1 MRQSTSR
8 EDLLL
13 NMRERLVSLFEYLR
27 SRLGCTDDGLTEFF
41 NSRLPRAKK
50 LSKES
55 VRRWASGTQ
64 SMGQLNRMKLAQA
77 LGCTPETLKD
87 FLEGKV
93 SQEQLLEQINLKG
106 SIQQEEE
113 EDYSKLIELA
123 DKLSLPALGRAIA
136 YLGELFA
143 AKWTAVDT
151 KVTSLPKSGKKTIA
165 QLVSENWSSCVEM
178 WQEIFPMERLRA
190 IANGAKPTLEELE
203 LLEPALPVE
212 WEDLVRMREDIPNGN
227 GNHQGCSNNH

>member
-8 EDLLL
+8 EHLLL

-27 SRLGCTDDGLTEFF
+27 SHLSCTDDGLTEFF
-41 NSRLPRAKK
+41 NGRLPRAKK

-64 SMGQLNRMKLAQA
+64 SMGRLNRMKLAQA
-77 LGCTPETLKD
+77 LGCNPETLKD
-87 FLEGKV
+87 FLEGKI
-93 SQEQLLEQINLKG
+93 SQEQLLEQINLKE
-106 SIQQEEE
+106 SIQEEE
-113 EDYSKLIELA
+113 TQAYDQLIELA

-143 AKWTAVDT
+143 ARWKTFEAQS
-151 KVTSLPKSGKKTIA
+151 KPGKKTIA

-178 WQEIFPMERLRA
+178 WQEIFPLNRLRA

-203 LLEPALPVE
+203 LLEPALPAL
-212 WEDLVRMREDIPNGN
+212 WEDLVTMQEEMNGN